1 MPHACPLPS
10 TPCPLPHVT
19 CLVWSCRVLP
29 TFLSLAPGVFL
40 CPVVLSVAIIS
51 CTLVFCHVPNACP
64 LPSALHSLPSVW
76 SCWVVPSLCP
86 GACVCVCSY
95 VLLLCSAL
103 CCLLL
108 LLLQYVALCCHLT
121 TCEGLVCVCLF
132 IRTKMAKCAPM
143 CSIAFFDTYSW
154 DKVQCPCTA
163 QHCVCETV
171 LGGSAKFWM

>member
-1 MPHACPLPS
+1 MLSHCNLFLCSSVVVLLPHATPHCPHRLHLVS
-10 TPCPLPHVT
+10 SLNPLVP
-19 CLVWSCRVLP
+19 
-29 TFLSLAPGVFL
+29 
-40 CPVVLSVAIIS
+40 SVANC
-51 CTLVFCHVPNACP
+51 CTRAVCHVPNACP

-76 SCWVVPSLCP
+76 SCGVVPSLCP

-108 LLLQYVALCCHLT
+108 LLLQYVALCCHLA
-121 TCEGLVCVCLF
+121 TCERACVCASSYEPKWQNVLQ
-132 IRTKMAKCAPM
+132 CAPLF
-143 CSIAFFDTYSW
+143 FFDTSSW
-154 DKVQCPCTA
+154 NKVRCPCTA

>member
-1 MPHACPLPS
+1 MCPMHALCHLPS
-10 TPCPLPHVT
+10 TLCPLCGPVGW
-19 CLVWSCRVLP
+19 CLR
-29 TFLSLAPGVFL
+29 FAPA
-40 CPVVLSVAIIS
+40 P
-51 CTLVFCHVPNACP
+51 
-64 LPSALHSLPSVW
+64 
-76 SCWVVPSLCP
+76 
-86 GACVCVCSY
+86 VCVCSY

-143 CSIAFFDTYSW
+143 CSIVFFGTYSW